1 MKTLWNKCTPA
12 LVTLFT
18 LLTFACTKYEI
29 PGKQAPDIN
38 TGPDPVGV
46 STCDPDT
53 IYFQNTI
60 LPLVVSSCATTGCH
74 DQSSHREGIILTDY
88 TSILR
93 TGKIRPGDPNGSKFL
108 SSLTDGGE
116 DRMPPSPNNPLNS
129 DQINMIRDWIAQ
141 GAMDNACFD
150 GCDTT
155 VATFSGQIWPIMQSY
170 CTGCHSAGSAGG
182 GVVIADYTDLVA
194 LAENGSL
201 MGSIGYEAGYANMP
215 PNKQL
220 SECSINLL
228 QKWIDDGYPD

>member
-1 MKTLWNKCTPA
+1 MKTIWNKCTPA
-12 LVTLFT
+12 LVILFT

-29 PGKQAPDIN
+29 PGKQAPEIN

-93 TGKIRPGDPNGSKFL
+93 TGKIRPGDPNDSKFL
-108 SSLTDGGE
+108 RSLTEGGE
-116 DRMPPSPNNPLNS
+116 DKMPPPPNNPLNS
-129 DQINMIRDWIAQ
+129 DQVSMIRQWIAQ
-141 GAMDNACFD
+141 GALNNACFD

-155 VATFSGQIWPIMQSY
+155 VATFSGQIWPIMQSH
-170 CTGCHSAGSAGG
+170 CTGCHSSGSAGG
-182 GVVIADYTDLVA
+182 GIVIADYTDLIA

-201 MGSIGYEAGYANMP
+201 MGSIGYEPGYANMP
-215 PNKQL
+215 PNQQL
-220 SECSINLL
+220 SECSISLL